1 MDETDIILTKLLLA
15 NSRTPYRQLAD
26 QFGLSVNAVHKRI
39 QSLKNLGV
47 IHSFNANISH
57 SVLKTIS
64 VYIFGKSDAN
74 SLSHIHE
81 TLGSHECTYWVSVAS
96 GNYLYVGAFLQSITD
111 LESYVKFVQNEA
123 KLPDPTVGFLHS
135 VGASHNSTV
144 GVSQSEDSSDQPLST
159 ELTLYPLDYQ
169 IIYSLTNN
177 SRKPYSDIAEELG
190 VSAKTIRRRLSRLV
204 DENLIE
210 LSLEWYPDKS
220 NDIMTI
226 FHLNRTTS
234 IDKITIDHIIQKY
247 APNVIYPIYFSNLP
261 NLILC
266 VVWTNNIK
274 DLRAFQE
281 RFEAEQQFDSIV
293 TNILYSGN
301 IYKTWRDDLL
311 EEKGK
316 PTQNSSD

>member
-1 MDETDIILTKLLLA
+1 
-15 NSRTPYRQLAD
+15 
-26 QFGLSVNAVHKRI
+26 
-39 QSLKNLGV
+39 
-47 IHSFNANISH
+47 
-57 SVLKTIS
+57 
-64 VYIFGKSDAN
+64 
-74 SLSHIHE
+74 
-81 TLGSHECTYWVSVAS
+81 
-96 GNYLYVGAFLQSITD
+96 
-111 LESYVKFVQNEA
+111 
-123 KLPDPTVGFLHS
+123 
-135 VGASHNSTV
+135 
-144 GVSQSEDSSDQPLST
+144 
-159 ELTLYPLDYQ
+159 
-169 IIYSLTNN
+169 
-177 SRKPYSDIAEELG
+177 
-190 VSAKTIRRRLSRLV
+190 
-204 DENLIE
+204 
-210 LSLEWYPDKS
+210 
-220 NDIMTI
+220 MTI